1 MHPATERSIERILNR
16 NRVLTLATMRPD
28 GFPQATVVT
37 FAHDGLTLFIAV
49 DATSQKARNIRRN
62 DKVSVAMGQDKRDW
76 SRITGLSMAGQARV
90 LRRRDEIEWAKA
102 LLTRR
107 FPQMKEMG
115 EADDYAGWA
124 FIEVVPLVISV
135 LDYTKDFGHTELVEL
150 WPKKATRR

>member
-1 MHPATERSIERILNR
+1 MHPVTERSIERILNR
-16 NRVLTLATMRPD
+16 NRVMTLATMRPD

-62 DKVSVAMGQDKRDW
+62 NKVSVAMGQDKRDW

-107 FPQMKEMG
+107 FPQIKEMG
-115 EADDYAGWA
+115 GADDYAGWA

-135 LDYTKDFGHTELVEL
+135 LDYTQGPGDTKLVKL
-150 WPKKATRR
+150 WPTRALQR